1 VGGYNGRGEYVLRIE
16 TWDDDAVT
24 VVRPEDRLDIL
35 GYLELEDCLGR
46 LLQHGRSRLVLDLE
60 DASFI
65 SSSALGVISRF
76 WADCTRAGGTLVIA
90 RPSREAVNYLRLG
103 GVEEIVESFSS
114 IEDAVVAASGGATNH
129 DPPRGD
135 PKKRQGDART

>member
-1 VGGYNGRGEYVLRIE
+1 
-16 TWDDDAVT
+16 
-24 VVRPEDRLDIL
+24 
-35 GYLELEDCLGR
+35 
-46 LLQHGRSRLVLDLE
+46 
-60 DASFI
+60 
-65 SSSALGVISRF
+65 
-76 WADCTRAGGTLVIA
+76 VIA